1 MRNEQQGDTAA
12 GWKRFEAW
20 AKRFT
25 ESALKKPRSNAETIF
40 LADFN
45 WVETIDEHPAARF
58 HDAAE
63 QKLAFMRAYLVD
75 MSFDSVE
82 FDNDVKKLLLP
93 QGRIS
98 APKSL
103 GFWFAQIDKN
113 QFGAGS
119 SHHFQGS
126 QMPLFATSVQ
136 QIDFA
141 TVCSIL
147 PYDEI
152 VIRNPE
158 GNWKKSELA
167 KISRRIKNDLDS
179 EGYGTEIEAF
189 PQGNIAKLYL
199 KEPYRGL

>member
-1 MRNEQQGDTAA
+1 MSIEQQRDTDA
-12 GWKRFEAW
+12 GWRRFEAW
-20 AKRFT
+20 AKRFA

-40 LADFN
+40 LADYN
-45 WVETIDEHPAARF
+45 WVESIYEYPAARF
-58 HDAAE
+58 HDAAA
-63 QKLAFMRAYLVD
+63 QKIAFMRAYLVD
-75 MSFDSVE
+75 MSFDSTD
-82 FDNDVKKLLLP
+82 FNTDVKELLLP
-93 QGRIS
+93 QGRIR
-98 APKSL
+98 APKTL
-103 GFWFAQIDKN
+103 GFWFAQTDIA
-113 QFGAGS
+113 QFGAGT

-126 QMPLFATSVQ
+126 QMPLFATSIK

-158 GNWKKSELA
+158 GNWEKSDLA
-167 KISRRIKNDLDS
+167 KISRRISNDLDK

-199 KEPYRGL
+199 KEPYRGV